1 MATAVIITRTM
12 AAITVTTVGTVIG
25 VMGVGSLSELALPQ
39 SLARPE
45 PMIATAIGVMAI
57 AIATKLIQIDC
68 ISTPALKKAGVFSLG
83 LSHKGFLHPKF
94 LSPAI
99 IEQHILSSLF
109 TS

>member
-1 MATAVIITRTM
+1 VATAVIITRTM

-68 ISTPALKKAGVFSLG
+68 ISAPALKKAGVFSLG
-83 LSHKGFLHPKF
+83 LSHKASFILNFFHP
-94 LSPAI
+94 
-99 IEQHILSSLF
+99 QLSSNIF
-109 TS
+109 

>member
-68 ISTPALKKAGVFSLG
+68 ISTPALKRPGFFFRSRVTKAFFILN
-83 LSHKGFLHPKF
+83 FFHP
-94 LSPAI
+94 
-99 IEQHILSSLF
+99 QLSSNIF
-109 TS
+109 

>member
-1 MATAVIITRTM
+1 MRKYISSLAALGAAFVPAAQADSGVATAVIITRTM

-68 ISTPALKKAGVFSLG
+68 ISTPALKRPGFFSLG
-83 LSHKGFLHPKF
+83 
-94 LSPAI
+94 
-99 IEQHILSSLF
+99 
-109 TS
+109 

>member
-25 VMGVGSLSELALPQ
+25 VMGVGSLSDLALPQ

-57 AIATKLIQIDC
+57 TIATKLIQIDC
-68 ISTPALKKAGVFSLG
+68 ISTPALKRPGFFFRIESQQ
-83 LSHKGFLHPKF
+83 GFLHPKF

>member
-57 AIATKLIQIDC
+57 AIATKLIQMDC
-68 ISTPALKKAGVFSLG
+68 ISTPALKRP
-83 LSHKGFLHPKF
+83 GFF
-94 LSPAI
+94 FR
-99 IEQHILSSLF
+99 IESQRLSS
-109 TS
+109 S